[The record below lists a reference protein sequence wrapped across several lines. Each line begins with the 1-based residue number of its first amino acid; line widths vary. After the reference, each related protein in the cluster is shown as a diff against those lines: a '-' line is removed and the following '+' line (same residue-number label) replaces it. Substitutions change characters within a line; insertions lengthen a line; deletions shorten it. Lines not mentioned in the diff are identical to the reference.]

1 MVGFKFLRRAS
12 SEKIALAGD
21 HVTDQRILAVGYHHL
36 MKPGIFLYHTLHIP
50 FSMRLFAMLNTLLQ
64 RV

>member
-1 MVGFKFLRRAS
+1 MVGFKFPAAGQQR
-12 SEKIALAGD
+12 KIALAGD
-21 HVTDQRILAVGYHHL
+21 HATDQRILAVGYHHL